1 MKLINKNN
9 KSFLPNSKGWVNYK
23 LLQGLINFKMFI
35 CT

>member
-1 MKLINKNN
+1 MQLIKKNN
-9 KSFLPNSKGWVNYK
+9 KSFLPNCKAWVHYK